1 MQLRPLSKII
11 VLLIGLFASSLVFS
25 LGLGDITLKSSYNE
39 PLNAE
44 IRLLQPQEFSESE
57 ILLALASNEDFS
69 RVGLD
74 RDFFLTGFKF
84 TVVLDDR
91 DNAYVKVTSRQPVQ
105 EPYLNFL
112 VDMQWP
118 SGRLL
123 REYTILLD
131 LPLFEGESV
140 AAAPINVP
148 QVDVVNE
155 SAPAP
160 KVQEVIEPVEKA
172 PEQLKVNSPEPAVIE
187 PAPARDLA
195 SRSDSF
201 SELDDAANSFIKT
214 LSRQAAERQSSFEV
228 QPEASSVNQARKKV
242 AVVEETSDAA
252 PVQRQ
257 VQRQVAQE
265 QPAATPT
272 NSGSTP
278 SDLVEVQSGDTLW
291 ALALKMRPNRSV
303 SVQQT
308 MVAIQQANPAA
319 FIGDNINLLR
329 KGQVLRAPTLSEIQ
343 RTNVQEA
350 IAAVKQQTQTWKQQ
364 SQQAPVISAVSPD
377 LNVPAK
383 PTPQEGRVTLGSAD
397 ASNSAAAIKGTGQS
411 GSGESL
417 QNELAIVQEELDKSS
432 RENSNLKSKIS
443 DLENQIQTLED
454 LVSLTND
461 QLKALELTTDKNNSV
476 GTEDSATEVAVASND
491 VDNTSDAAVTN
502 EAAVETNNT
511 DGSVSI
517 IQQVVNTIVSNLLY
531 IAIGLLLVLLL
542 VWFFIT
548 RSKDQVIYD
557 EDDFELD
564 SDLAPLEDELEEGFV
579 NEGEE
584 LYDLD
589 ELSEEPSINDP
600 VVEAQTEDVIAE
612 ADIYIEL
619 GQVEKAEELLQK
631 EIQQNPENANA
642 RLALLGLYTK
652 SQNAEAF
659 DDQYAQLLPLGD
671 QVANDKAKA
680 LRKDLNTENEFDVS
694 SYSLDDNNLENA
706 DDLVGDFSD
715 LDADDSDSLFDELDV
730 SDDLDASLDVAP
742 LDAEEL
748 ASADDLLA
756 VDDDEEFLS
765 ELASL
770 NTDDDALSLG
780 DDHELQADNSLD
792 LNDKSDS
799 SSDLDE
805 ELLADLLSGEDESS
819 DTDIAAI
826 ENESLEIASDEGDLT
841 DLSDDLFDLDLDDE
855 LLDNA
860 EDLKSVE
867 LESLES
873 ESLELESLE
882 KDDELGL
889 DFDLLDA
896 EIEDDSSPLDDQSND
911 TTVLSENELDAFL
924 DENEDKLDV
933 SFDGG
938 ELEDAIDDEGDLDL
952 DLLDL
957 DDMSSTANVV
967 APESDGKAGDDLDSN
982 QAVDNEM
989 SAGDESDA
997 AKVADENEIDL
1008 DIDYTDL
1015 DLSDIGDSVI
1025 ESEESADAE
1034 SDASDLE
1041 EDIFAESLDDEIDL
1055 EQAQSVVAESSDFD
1069 LDLPPADLDMA
1080 SLDKELDE
1088 MTAMFDEDLDT
1099 DTDIEDGLDEAVEQ
1113 MVEEEELEIAEV
1125 SPDNIE
1131 SEAIAPVAEEDDT
1144 DFETDEDEVGT
1155 KLDLAQAYIDM
1166 GDMDGAEDILQEVVE
1181 EGSAEQKSAAEKLLQ
1196 SL

>member
-1 MQLRPLSKII
+1 M
-11 VLLIGLFASSLVFS
+11 
-25 LGLGDITLKSSYNE
+25 
-39 PLNAE
+39 
-44 IRLLQPQEFSESE
+44 
-57 ILLALASNEDFS
+57 
-69 RVGLD
+69 
-74 RDFFLTGFKF
+74 
-84 TVVLDDR
+84 
-91 DNAYVKVTSRQPVQ
+91 
-105 EPYLNFL
+105 
-112 VDMQWP
+112 
-118 SGRLL
+118 
-123 REYTILLD
+123 
-131 LPLFEGESV
+131 
-140 AAAPINVP
+140 
-148 QVDVVNE
+148 
-155 SAPAP
+155 
-160 KVQEVIEPVEKA
+160 
-172 PEQLKVNSPEPAVIE
+172 
-187 PAPARDLA
+187 
-195 SRSDSF
+195 
-201 SELDDAANSFIKT
+201 
-214 LSRQAAERQSSFEV
+214 
-228 QPEASSVNQARKKV
+228 
-242 AVVEETSDAA
+242 
-252 PVQRQ
+252 
-257 VQRQVAQE
+257 
-265 QPAATPT
+265 
-272 NSGSTP
+272 
-278 SDLVEVQSGDTLW
+278 
-291 ALALKMRPNRSV
+291 
-303 SVQQT
+303 
-308 MVAIQQANPAA
+308 
-319 FIGDNINLLR
+319 
-329 KGQVLRAPTLSEIQ
+329 
-343 RTNVQEA
+343 
-350 IAAVKQQTQTWKQQ
+350 
-364 SQQAPVISAVSPD
+364 
-377 LNVPAK
+377 
-383 PTPQEGRVTLGSAD
+383 
-397 ASNSAAAIKGTGQS
+397 
-411 GSGESL
+411 
-417 QNELAIVQEELDKSS
+417 
-432 RENSNLKSKIS
+432 
-443 DLENQIQTLED
+443 
-454 LVSLTND
+454 
-461 QLKALELTTDKNNSV
+461 
-476 GTEDSATEVAVASND
+476 
-491 VDNTSDAAVTN
+491 
-502 EAAVETNNT
+502 
-511 DGSVSI
+511 SI

-531 IAIGLLLVLLL
+531 IAIGLLLILLL

-564 SDLAPLEDELEEGFV
+564 SDLASLEDELEEDFV

-589 ELSEEPSINDP
+589 ELSEESSINEP

-612 ADIYIEL
+612 AGIYIEL
-619 GQVEKAEELLQK
+619 GQAEKAEELLQK

-694 SYSLDDNNLENA
+694 SYSLDDNDLENA

-770 NTDDDALSLG
+770 NTDDDVLSLG
-780 DDHELQADNSLD
+780 DNHELQADNSLD
-792 LNDKSDS
+792 LNDKPDS
-799 SSDLDE
+799 SLDLDE

-867 LESLES
+867 LESLE
-873 ESLELESLE
+873 LESLE

-938 ELEDAIDDEGDLDL
+938 ELEDAVDDEGDLDL

-967 APESDGKAGDDLDSN
+967 APEPDGKAGDDKVDSNLDSN

-989 SAGDESDA
+989 SADDEPNA
-997 AKVADENEIDL
+997 AQVADENEIDL

-1025 ESEESADAE
+1025 ESEEPADKE

-1041 EDIFAESLDDEIDL
+1041 EDIFAESLDDEIDI

-1088 MTAMFDEDLDT
+1088 MTAMLDEDLE
-1099 DTDIEDGLDEAVEQ
+1099 TDIEDGLDEAVEQ

-1166 GDMDGAEDILQEVVE
+1166 GDMDGAEDILQEVME